1 MHININ
7 YIFTRRAH
15 HMQKTSCYRVT
26 ALSPVCLYYAIGGYI
41 SVQSRAVFEK
51 QFWRINATKCMDKSI
66 SRKNEAR
73 RSGGSTQIWE
83 KCGKR
88 DRLSNRNPDTPQ
100 TRNSIR

>member
-1 MHININ
+1 
-7 YIFTRRAH
+7 
-15 HMQKTSCYRVT
+15 MQKTSCYRVT
-26 ALSPVCLYYAIGGYI
+26 ALSPVCLYFAIGGYI

-51 QFWRINATKCMDKSI
+51 QFWRINATKCIDKSI

-88 DRLSNRNPDTPQ
+88 DRLSNRNPDTLKHEIPYADNHCSHAGKV
-100 TRNSIR
+100 TLL